1 MRHPD
6 QKEGSRTVLFADNIT
21 TNAENPMES
30 TKKLLKEVSLG
41 RLQDIRAIYETQWCI
56 SIY

>member
-6 QKEGSRTVLFADNIT
+6 QKGRSRTILFADNIT
-21 TNAENPMES
+21 TYAENPMES

-41 RLQDIRAIYETQWCI
+41 RLQNIRAIYKTQWCI